1 MGLKH
6 LPLVSIVLLL
16 LSILTGITLGGES
29 LSGRLKCLGFWL
41 MGTKD
46 AGTFCRGNRSYFH
59 FGNLTKQTAS

>member
-16 LSILTGITLGGES
+16 FSILVGITIGGQS

-41 MGTKD
+41 RD
-46 AGTFCRGNRSYFH
+46 NERC
-59 FGNLTKQTAS
+59 